1 VSTAAVVADATVGF
15 AGLGMIIAPVVSKPT
30 VPFGVRVPPERTVA
44 PIIRAQRRAYA
55 CRTAIFVACCT
66 AAAFLLP
73 ADAGWWL
80 PRLFLVL
87 ELAAC
92 LVCLQLARRQI
103 TAVKHAEHWFAGH
116 RQTVV
121 TDTSWRAS
129 PPRFP
134 VRWLLPALVL
144 IAAAV
149 ATGLLRYPDLPA
161 RLTLGAG
168 RVVPRSP
175 AAAFAPVIGQAYV
188 TALWTGV
195 LLLVYRARPDLDA
208 ADPRASAARYRAFL
222 GRAAK
227 TMLTVVACVDLT
239 LLLYGL
245 RDWQVLRLG
254 GGVML
259 LPVVAGLFAIIG
271 MSIRAGQGGFRLAPF
286 PAGAAPAGT
295 TPAGTAP
302 ASAAPVGAAGR
313 KLGPA
318 TADRDDDRF
327 WRGGM
332 FYVNRDDPALMVA
345 KRWGV
350 GWTLNFGNRVAWLV
364 LAALVAT
371 PAGLSI
377 LLTTLHA

>member
-1 VSTAAVVADATVGF
+1 MAAVVADATVGF
-15 AGLGMIIAPVVSKPT
+15 AGIGMVIAPVISKPT

-44 PIIRAQRRAYA
+44 PVVRAQRRVYA

-66 AAAFLLP
+66 TAAFLLP
-73 ADAGWWL
+73 AGAAWWL
-80 PRLFLVL
+80 PRLILVL

-116 RQTVV
+116 RQAVV
-121 TDTSWRAS
+121 ADTAWRAS

-144 IAAAV
+144 IVAAV
-149 ATGLLRYPDLPA
+149 ATGLLRYPELPV
-161 RLTLGAG
+161 RLTLSAG

-175 AAAFAPVIGQAYV
+175 ASAFAPVIGQVFV
-188 TALWTGV
+188 TGLWTAV

-222 GRAAK
+222 GRAAR

-239 LLLYGL
+239 LLLYAL
-245 RDWQVLRLG
+245 RNWQLLRLPG
-254 GGVML
+254 GIVL
-259 LPVVAGLFAIIG
+259 LPVVAGLLAIIA

-286 PAGAAPAGT
+286 PAGPYPASSAPAGAT
-295 TPAGTAP
+295 VGTAD
-302 ASAAPVGAAGR
+302 R

-327 WRGGM
+327 WRGGL

-345 KRWGV
+345 KRFGV

-364 LAALVAT
+364 LFALVAT
-371 PAGLSI
+371 PAGLSV
-377 LLTTLHA
+377 LLTALHA